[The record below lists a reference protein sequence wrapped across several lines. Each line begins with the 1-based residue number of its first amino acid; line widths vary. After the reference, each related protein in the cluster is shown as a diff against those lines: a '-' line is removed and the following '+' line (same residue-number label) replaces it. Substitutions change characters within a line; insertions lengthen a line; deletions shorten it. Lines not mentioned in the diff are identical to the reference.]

1 MRDAHEIARHIV
13 SESII
18 DPDDNPD
25 HICQSSF
32 CDCAKL
38 TNNKKLKRRGFKIK
52 EKHKKEAKRAN
63 INELHSPYKPCRRT
77 CSCSHN
83 PIFHADR
90 MQKEHLQRL
99 HGSATKLMIMSV
111 IPERPKSADSAD
123 RKRQEYYNE
132 IDYTGS
138 SMYVEVLKRKFKKML
153 RTTATSMGANLDE
166 LIKQAKEENNTGIE
180 TLIRNN
186 SALKGDQLNKI
197 IKKVQED
204 NN

>member
-1 MRDAHEIARHIV
+1 
-13 SESII
+13 
-18 DPDDNPD
+18 
-25 HICQSSF
+25 
-32 CDCAKL
+32 
-38 TNNKKLKRRGFKIK
+38 
-52 EKHKKEAKRAN
+52 
-63 INELHSPYKPCRRT
+63 
-77 CSCSHN
+77 
-83 PIFHADR
+83 
-90 MQKEHLQRL
+90 
-99 HGSATKLMIMSV
+99 MIMSV

-132 IDYTGS
+132 IDYKGS
-138 SMYVEVLKRKFKKML
+138 TMYVEVLKRKFKKML